1 MKRMFLLFLF
11 ILAGLITL
19 SGQNAVSGS
28 VIKAIRENK
37 PSEIRQYF
45 NKVTDLDLVKYRGT
59 YNKDQAGKI
68 TEDYLKTMKVE
79 SVTVKRQDKTDDGGS
94 YTLGTLVADKG
105 SFTLYFVLK
114 PVDKE
119 WLIHQFRIQKQ

>member
-1 MKRMFLLFLF
+1 MKRLSLIFLF
-11 ILAGLITL
+11 TLTGLIIL
-19 SGQNAVSGS
+19 PGQNAVSVS

-45 NKVTDLDLVKYRGT
+45 NKVTDLDLGKYRGT

-68 TEDYLKTMKVE
+68 TEDYLKTIRIE
-79 SVTVKRQDKTDDGGS
+79 SVTVKRQDKTDDGGA
-94 YTLGTLVADKG
+94 YTLGTLLTDKG
-105 SFTLYFVLK
+105 EFTLYFVLK
-114 PVDKE
+114 PVDKD